1 MRSKEVISNNL
12 DKLRN
17 NINNIKY
24 IVNTGGS
31 FHDLLN
37 AFEVVYTTLD
47 NIDNL
52 ISIEPDEFGNKII

>member
-31 FHDLLN
+31 FHDLLK
-37 AFEVVYTTLD
+37 AFEVAYTTLD

-52 ISIEPDEFGNKII
+52 VSIEPDEFGNKII